1 MPRLDVLV
9 VGATGRQGGAV
20 AHALL
25 QGGHNVRA
33 LTRNL
38 AHPAADALRL
48 RGARL
53 AWADLDD
60 EARLLDAARGVD
72 AIFAV
77 TAPAPKDPAAETRH
91 GLQLAEVA
99 RRAGVAH
106 FVYSSAMGADTL
118 TSVPEYDRKHEI
130 ERYLAATR
138 VPHTVVAP
146 GFFMENILAEPWLT
160 PLRRGELAL
169 PLPSNCRLQQ
179 TARADFGRF
188 VRIVMEQPE
197 KFLDQRICI
206 ASDELSPIEM
216 TASLA
221 RTSGQR
227 IQHVPM
233 EPDAL
238 DPALAA
244 RFAWIA
250 EHEGAAD
257 VPGLR
262 RSFPQVNWHTLDGW
276 AKRQN
281 WPQILQ
287 QKPAAPP
294 G

>member
-20 AHALL
+20 VHALL

-38 AHPAADALRL
+38 AHPAADTLRL

-60 EARLLDAARGVD
+60 EARLLDAAEGVD

-77 TAPAPKDPAAETRH
+77 TAPSSKDPATETRH

-99 RRAGVAH
+99 RRAGVRH
-106 FVYSSAMGADTL
+106 FVYSSAMGAVGL
-118 TSVPEYDRKHEI
+118 SGVPEYDRKHEI
-130 ERYLAATR
+130 ELYLKATR

-146 GFFMENILAEPWLT
+146 AFFMENLLTDPWLGL
-160 PLRRGELAL
+160 LRQGELAL
-169 PLPSNCRLQQ
+169 PLPSNCKLQQ

-188 VRIVMEQPE
+188 VRIVMEDPE
-197 KFLDQRICI
+197 AFLDRRICI

-221 RTSGQR
+221 RTTGQR
-227 IQHVPM
+227 LQHVPI
-233 EPDAL
+233 
-238 DPALAA
+238 DPARLGPAAAA
-244 RFAWIA
+244 RFAWI
-250 EHEGAAD
+250 EKNEGGAD
-257 VPGLR
+257 VQALR
-262 RSFPQVNWHTLDGW
+262 RNYPRVNWHTLDGW

-281 WPQILQ
+281 WPQLLE
-287 QKPAAPP
+287 QKPSQPP